1 MRIKKWEDALRAAVQ
16 AHIALAFDWPT
27 NHCVGFA
34 RKCGIAIT
42 GSSPLP
48 DLSLANEEEADAEI
62 AKRGADLAD
71 AVSKLFK
78 RIPPAHAQRGDL
90 GIIEQKGVKILVVV
104 VDSFCAAPGPRCLRF
119 ISRTKMTDAFRVD

>member
-1 MRIKKWEDALRAAVQ
+1 MRVPNWEVALIAAVN
-16 AHIALAFDWPT
+16 AHRHLAFDWPT

-48 DLSLANEEEADAEI
+48 DISPANEEEANAEI
-62 AKRGADLAD
+62 AKRGDDLAD
-71 AVSKLFK
+71 AVGRLLP
-78 RIPPAHAQRGDL
+78 RVAPAQAQRGDL
-90 GIIEQKGVKILVVV
+90 GIVIDKGNKVLVVV

-119 ISRTKMTDAFRVD
+119 IPRTKLVDAFKVN